1 MAHLYIKSDPF
12 ANVVCMQAITHTH
25 ERELMDLS
33 CVCVC
38 VCVCVCLQRQ
48 KSFSKESTRLTLL
61 EGEELLMEVAHVKCS
76 TPRQSSAGLLFLTNC
91 HIIFAHKTRS
101 GYVCRSLSL
110 SLSLSHMCTRSLALI
125 HRLTDPPRW
134 RQQSC
139 VDVVYQLVGYQT
151 TDSTSKHCTYR
162 TTNGQGGDRH

>member
-1 MAHLYIKSDPF
+1 MSSVAHLDNPVQDCYSLQIATLYLHTKLD
-12 ANVVCMQAITHTH
+12 QAT
-25 ERELMDLS
+25 
-33 CVCVC
+33 
-38 VCVCVCLQRQ
+38 
-48 KSFSKESTRLTLL
+48 
-61 EGEELLMEVAHVKCS
+61 
-76 TPRQSSAGLLFLTNC
+76 
-91 HIIFAHKTRS
+91 
-101 GYVCRSLSL
+101 YVDLSL
-110 SLSLSHMCTRSLALI
+110 SLSLMCTRSLALI